1 MRCACVDIGS
11 NTTRLLVA
19 AGESGRVRAVHAER
33 EFVPLAPA
41 AAGATVA
48 PTVVRRLAAVVARQ
62 VAGAREHGAGTVRV
76 VATAALRA
84 APDRPALVA
93 AVNRAAGVD
102 VRVLSAEEEAGL
114 TFRGALST
122 LAEAPAGPVG
132 VVDVGGG
139 SSELIVGTAGE
150 GVSWSCSVPVG
161 SGLLADRH
169 LAGDPPAPA
178 QLAAVRAAVADVLDR
193 VEVPAPELALAVGGS
208 ATSLA
213 RLAGGELDEGGLER
227 ALERLCG
234 APAADVARATGLAPE
249 RVRLLPAGLLL
260 LAGAAR
266 AFGLPLQVAPGGLRE
281 GVVLA
286 ELTGAWGR

>member
-1 MRCACVDIGS
+1 MHCACVDIGS

-19 AGESGRVRAVHAER
+19 AGEGGRVRAVHVER

-41 AAGATVA
+41 AAGLTVA
-48 PTVVRRLAAVVARQ
+48 PGVVRRLAAVVARQ
-62 VAGAREHGAGTVRV
+62 AAVAREHGAGPVRV
-76 VATAALRA
+76 VATAAIRA

-93 AVNRAAGVD
+93 AVSRAAGVD
-102 VRVLSAEEEAGL
+102 VRVLSADEEARL

-122 LAEAPAGPVG
+122 LAEPPAGRVG
-132 VVDVGGG
+132 VADVGGG
-139 SSELIVGTAGE
+139 SSELIVGTARH
-150 GVSWSCSVPVG
+150 GVSWSSSIPVG
-161 SGLLADRH
+161 SGLLAGRH
-169 LAGDPPAPA
+169 LAGDPPLPA
-178 QLAAVRAAVADVLDR
+178 QLGAVRAAVAEVLDGLD
-193 VEVPAPELALAVGGS
+193 VPAPQLALAVGGS

-213 RLAGGELDEGGLER
+213 RMAGGELDEHGLER
-227 ALERLCG
+227 ALERLCRE
-234 APAADVARATGLAPE
+234 PARDVAAATGLAPE

-286 ELTGAWGR
+286 ELTGAWGG